1 MADRKKDKLDHLI
14 EFILDDDSPVD
25 AEDQKY
31 IDIVDRTLASGE
43 QRLARARLQRAK
55 AGVQAAKQDEGR
67 VLDLGSARRLFER
80 ARSGDASAQMTLA
93 ARFGDG
99 SLDGDMDVILEGIA
113 ELEADEREE
122 D

>member
-14 EFILDDDSPVD
+14 QFILDDDSPVD
-25 AEDQKY
+25 PEDQKY
-31 IDIVDRTLASGE
+31 VDIVDRTLSSGE

-55 AGVQAAKQDEGR
+55 AGVQAAKQEEGR
-67 VLDLGSARRLFER
+67 VLDLASARRLYDR
-80 ARSGDASAQMTLA
+80 ARSGDASALVTLA

-99 SLDGDMDVILEGIA
+99 SLDGDLDVILEGIA
-113 ELEADEREE
+113 ELEADQREE

>member
-14 EFILDDDSPVD
+14 EFMLDDDSPVE

-31 IDIVDRTLASGE
+31 VDVVDRALASGE
-43 QRLARARLQRAK
+43 QRSARARLQRAK
-55 AGVQAAKQDEGR
+55 AGVQATKQEEGR
-67 VLDLGSARRLFER
+67 VLDLASARRLVER
-80 ARSGDASAQMTLA
+80 ARSGDASAQVTLA

-99 SLDGDMDVILEGIA
+99 SLDGDIDVILEGIA
-113 ELEADEREE
+113 ELEADQREE

>member
-1 MADRKKDKLDHLI
+1 MADRKKDKLDYLI

-31 IDIVDRTLASGE
+31 VDTVQRAIDSGE
-43 QRLARARLQRAK
+43 QKLARARLQRAK
-55 AGVQAAKQDEGR
+55 AGVQASKLKDTK
-67 VLDLGSARRLFER
+67 VLDLDSARRLYER
-80 ARSGDASAQMTLA
+80 ARSGDVSAKVTLA

-99 SLDGDMDVILEGIA
+99 SLDGDLDVILEGIA
-113 ELEADEREE
+113 ELEADQREE

>member
-25 AEDQKY
+25 AEDQRY
-31 IDIVDRTLASGE
+31 VNLVDRALASGE

-55 AGVQAAKQDEGR
+55 AGVHASKQEESR
-67 VLDLGSARRLFER
+67 VFDLASARRLFER
-80 ARSGDASAQMTLA
+80 ARTGDASAQVTLA

-99 SLDGDMDVILEGIA
+99 SLDGDIDIILEGIA
-113 ELEADEREE
+113 ELEADQREE
-122 D
+122 E

>member
-14 EFILDDDSPVD
+14 EFILDDDSPVE

-31 IDIVDRTLASGE
+31 ADLFDGALASGE
-43 QRLARARLQRAK
+43 QRLARARLDRAK
-55 AGVQAAKQDEGR
+55 AGVQASKQEGGK
-67 VLDLGSARRLFER
+67 VLDLAGARRLLER
-80 ARSGDASAQMTLA
+80 ARAGDASAQVTLA

-99 SLDGDMDVILEGIA
+99 SLDGDFDIILEGIA
-113 ELEADEREE
+113 ELEADQREE

>member
-25 AEDQKY
+25 AKDQRY
-31 IDIVDRTLASGE
+31 VDLVDRALATGE
-43 QRLARARLQRAK
+43 QRVARARLERAK
-55 AGVQAAKQDEGR
+55 AGVQASKREEGR
-67 VLDLGSARRLFER
+67 ILDLANARRLFER
-80 ARSGDASAQMTLA
+80 ARSGDASAQVTLA

-99 SLDGDMDVILEGIA
+99 SLDGDIDVILEGIA
-113 ELEADEREE
+113 ELEADQREE

>member
-14 EFILDDDSPVD
+14 EFMLDDDSPVE

-31 IDIVDRTLASGE
+31 VEVVDRALVSGE

-55 AGVQAAKQDEGR
+55 AGVQATKQEEGR
-67 VLDLGSARRLFER
+67 VLDLASARRLFER
-80 ARSGDASAQMTLA
+80 ARSGDASAQVTLA

-99 SLDGDMDVILEGIA
+99 SLDGDIDVILEGIA
-113 ELEADEREE
+113 ELEADQREE